1 MLTPGE
7 WNILVEQNS
16 SSKNF
21 GHKANLKLW
30 KREVM
35 KGVGWVEKVEAD
47 LNSELAM
54 IGDADSQGSWLCIG
68 TIFIYYYVMNICVST
83 IQGPAGSTQNSF
95 WQTSQRI

>member
-1 MLTPGE
+1 MLTPVQ
-7 WNILVEQNS
+7 WNILVEKNS

-54 IGDADSQGSWLCIG
+54 IGDADSQASWPLLTASTMLNNLHGEKNIDLFG
-68 TIFIYYYVMNICVST
+68 ATFTIVFT
-83 IQGPAGSTQNSF
+83 
-95 WQTSQRI
+95 